1 MKKLFGAWFI
11 LIIVLNICFGWIAG
25 SAITS
30 GIKAGTQS
38 CGKRYVVEAVFSG
51 DWFCP
56 AKE

>member
-11 LIIVLNICFGWIAG
+11 LVLNVCFGWVVG
-25 SAITS
+25 SVIIS
-30 GIKAGTQS
+30 GIKAGTSS

-56 AKE
+56 AQE